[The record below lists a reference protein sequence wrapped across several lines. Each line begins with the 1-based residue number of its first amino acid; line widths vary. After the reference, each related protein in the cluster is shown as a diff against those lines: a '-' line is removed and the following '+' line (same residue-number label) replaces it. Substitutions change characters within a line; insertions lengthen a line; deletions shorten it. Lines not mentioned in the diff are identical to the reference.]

1 MRPFGPAATLF
12 EARAHRR
19 YFLVEKTWIFGLFCR
34 NNHAGLPEVAFF
46 SIIIKQRVKAQPK
59 L

>member
-34 NNHAGLPEVAFF
+34 ARTSAGGGA
-46 SIIIKQRVKAQPK
+46 RVCI
-59 L
+59 